1 MIAALVIGPG
11 DFKLFLAISV
21 LTGIGLG
28 ADYGL
33 PPSILADVI
42 NSEEGGDTKGKTD
55 TYFGLWALS
64 TKLATAIGAAFSLPV
79 VAMLGFNPEKGQ
91 YSTTALIIVYIALP
105 VAIKTVAGLLIWFVC
120 VRMDLEKDAAVGSG
134 WAPELIA
141 RQYEARERMS
151 AQERQSWRHE
161 QSLGLQSLRF
171 FKHLGVGLTLIGG
184 AGFLWFQL

>member
-1 MIAALVIGPG
+1 MPGRMIALAVAACGWLIASLAGFVLVVHFG
-11 DFKLFLAISV
+11 FFAV
-21 LTGIGLG
+21 GL
-28 ADYGL
+28 
-33 PPSILADVI
+33 I
-42 NSEEGGDTKGKTD
+42 
-55 TYFGLWALS
+55 
-64 TKLATAIGAAFSLPV
+64 
-79 VAMLGFNPEKGQ
+79 
-91 YSTTALIIVYIALP
+91 
-105 VAIKTVAGLLIWFVC
+105 GLLIWFVC